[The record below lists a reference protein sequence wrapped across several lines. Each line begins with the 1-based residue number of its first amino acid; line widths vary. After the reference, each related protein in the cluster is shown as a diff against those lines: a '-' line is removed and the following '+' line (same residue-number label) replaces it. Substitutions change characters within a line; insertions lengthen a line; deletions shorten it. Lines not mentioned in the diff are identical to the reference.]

1 MTDVDI
7 ISQMMNLKQ
16 QVKYITGLDV
26 RKGYPS
32 SFLAKSDL
40 VNLEYPKYSTAV
52 GLLLWDFA
60 NNLNPINEKDNYK
73 SLNLP
78 KASQF
83 GKMVTEKIKGLLKDD
98 DLTEFKND
106 NI

>member
-1 MTDVDI
+1 MWGKVI
-7 ISQMMNLKQ
+7 
-16 QVKYITGLDV
+16 QVL
-26 RKGYPS
+26 
-32 SFLAKSDL
+32 LAKSDL

-83 GKMVTEKIKGLLKDD
+83 GKWLLKNKGVIKRWWFDR
-98 DLTEFKND
+98 
-106 NI
+106 I

>member
-1 MTDVDI
+1 
-7 ISQMMNLKQ
+7 
-16 QVKYITGLDV
+16 
-26 RKGYPS
+26 
-32 SFLAKSDL
+32 
-40 VNLEYPKYSTAV
+40 
-52 GLLLWDFA
+52 LWDFA